1 MKKGADASILVQIAP
16 KEDELRAFQ
25 AYQGTY
31 EDLSPPEQFLYVMAT
46 VPRLNDKINVL
57 ILMHQFEVSYKMR
70 NHSCLYLCSAVS
82 IYSCTAVQMSW
93 PMKPCGMSLSPCN
106 KPAV

>member
-1 MKKGADASILVQIAP
+1 MLHAEYRLQTLSLVMVYSAGNCADDVCMQIAP

-31 EDLSPPEQFLYVMAT
+31 EELTPPEQFLYTMAT

-57 ILMHQFEVSYKMR
+57 ILMHQFEVSSNQLWMHPPQPKQLLPF
-70 NHSCLYLCSAVS
+70 C
-82 IYSCTAVQMSW
+82 
-93 PMKPCGMSLSPCN
+93 
-106 KPAV
+106 